1 MTSTVPIFQ
10 LSDRV
15 HTARWDMK
23 LLVGCA
29 TADSSTREIAR
40 HLAARL
46 TASGVD
52 ACACPV
58 AEVGDADTFEALVLG
73 SAIQ

>member
-1 MTSTVPIFQ
+1 MN
-10 LSDRV
+10 
-15 HTARWDMK
+15 

-40 HLAARL
+40 HLAARV

-52 ACACPV
+52 ALACPV
-58 AEVGDADTFEALVLG
+58 DEVGDADRFEAFVLG

>member
-1 MTSTVPIFQ
+1 
-10 LSDRV
+10 
-15 HTARWDMK
+15 MK